1 MCRFDNRNEG
11 IKSML
16 NVIAGILVVAGVALL
31 LWQYRATIKTKILD
45 DYGKLVTKTSD
56 PWQKLRTQLP
66 FRIDG
71 VKGIFLGPIWMI
83 ILRWPLS
90 LFASFVTMG
99 IFYLIAV
106 AFPGPTFAN
115 VWPFYVVLSFLLTG
129 LIGWPDKPLSVP
141 NNTVAPLTFFGK
153 LTRIYLT
160 EGDYNWWM
168 RKLFFNRSM
177 IALRDFTTR
186 EKDSKKDEHGVLIEN
201 TRQEDGF
208 FKITRIPF
216 RLWQSAKEVGKILIT
231 AVTKGGSTMQSELLV
246 TLESFDPYLA
256 LRNDDAGL
264 EIAERARSALRTGF
278 SFFTSIDNAVMKDVV
293 ARLVEGHTIV
303 FSPLTKQ
310 VDDLPAGS
318 VARDTGG
325 EPLFKIVEQQPG
337 DENFEAAIERTIN
350 EFKTHLDGHLTPAM
364 REAVIGRKTRK
375 KDANGVLAW
384 DYIVETR
391 SIQEAL
397 TEILEKNGFRL
408 VSASIGEVLIDKSL
422 SAAAVNAEQQS
433 LEGSVQVKSARATA
447 LAMNETKPSPEELS
461 DPLRADRLALA
472 AAGDPGAKNIKFN
485 RVSSSGNPFAE
496 AAALMLP
503 QSPETPQ
510 VEKTE

>member
-1 MCRFDNRNEG
+1 M
-11 IKSML
+11 
-16 NVIAGILVVAGVALL
+16 
-31 LWQYRATIKTKILD
+31 
-45 DYGKLVTKTSD
+45 
-56 PWQKLRTQLP
+56 
-66 FRIDG
+66 
-71 VKGIFLGPIWMI
+71 
-83 ILRWPLS
+83 
-90 LFASFVTMG
+90 
-99 IFYLIAV
+99 
-106 AFPGPTFAN
+106 
-115 VWPFYVVLSFLLTG
+115 
-129 LIGWPDKPLSVP
+129 
-141 NNTVAPLTFFGK
+141 
-153 LTRIYLT
+153 
-160 EGDYNWWM
+160 
-168 RKLFFNRSM
+168 
-177 IALRDFTTR
+177 
-186 EKDSKKDEHGVLIEN
+186 LIEN